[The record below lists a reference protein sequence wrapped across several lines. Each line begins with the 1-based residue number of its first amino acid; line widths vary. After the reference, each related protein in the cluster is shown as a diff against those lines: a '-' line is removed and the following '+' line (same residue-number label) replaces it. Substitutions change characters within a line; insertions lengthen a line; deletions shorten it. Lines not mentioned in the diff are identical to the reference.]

1 MGFSTE
7 NNGICREGKNVKWN
21 NRFVEVFNEKQTE
34 KKSQL
39 SDILIFLERRKR
51 KKRNLLVFSL
61 SSVYTFH

>member
-1 MGFSTE
+1 M
-7 NNGICREGKNVKWN
+7 KN
-21 NRFVEVFNEKQTE
+21 KQE